1 MINVVII
8 AILGLILVAVITRSY
23 YVNKEGFDDVSN
35 GYYSS
40 LSKDLNAAVNTVSS
54 DVSPVIKDVSS
65 DTDDVD
71 SSLKDKKD
79 SKASSSEVSSKASL
93 PQVSS
98 KASSSEVTSKDAT
111 NTTKPMRT
119 DIVPQVTISP
129 DGHDA
134 AILQQKSEL
143 LKDIQKVVRNEI
155 LVNRNTTPIVC
166 GDECSNQ
173 NSTVTDAA
181 AQGQE
186 YENNCYKDKEYRC
199 PKNPDGSCPPVPD
212 MTQYVKKDSIP
223 CWGCSL
229 DY

>member
-65 DTDDVD
+65 DTNDVD

-79 SKASSSEVSSKASL
+79 SKASSSE
-93 PQVSS
+93 VSS

>member
-79 SKASSSEVSSKASL
+79 SKASSLE
-93 PQVSS
+93 VSS
-98 KASSSEVTSKDAT
+98 KASSSEVSSKASSPQVSSKDAT

>member
-65 DTDDVD
+65 DTDDID

-79 SKASSSEVSSKASL
+79 SKASS

-98 KASSSEVTSKDAT
+98 KASSSEVSSKDAT

>member
-79 SKASSSEVSSKASL
+79 
-93 PQVSS
+93 S

>member
-1 MINVVII
+1 MINVVMI
-8 AILGLILVAVITRSY
+8 AILSLILVVVITTSY

-40 LSKDLNAAVNTVSS
+40 LSKDLNAAVNTISS
-54 DVSPVIKDVSS
+54 DISPVIKDVPSS
-65 DTDDVD
+65 TTTVDVD
-71 SSLKDKKD
+71 TPKLDKKD
-79 SKASSSEVSSKASL
+79 SQSVTKTSSSQASSE
-93 PQVSS
+93 
-98 KASSSEVTSKDAT
+98 DAT
-111 NTTKPMRT
+111 NITKPTRT

-129 DGHDA
+129 SGHDA
-134 AILQQKSEL
+134 ALLQQKSEL
-143 LKDIQKVVRNEI
+143 LKAIQKVVRNEV
-155 LVNRNTTPIVC
+155 LANRNTTPMLC
-166 GDECSNQ
+166 GDECSNE
-173 NSTVTDAA
+173 NNTVTDAA

-186 YENNCYKDKEYRC
+186 YENSCYKDKEYRC